1 MEIRIAVCDDEK
13 PIRDELIRW
22 IREYVSYAI
31 IRDFSCGEDLL
42 TSPDAYDI
50 IFLDI
55 EMKGVANGGN
65 RGERLSGM
73 DTAKLL
79 RDRSEGTTDTIPIL
93 IFVTGYSDY
102 MSEAFDV
109 EAFHYL
115 VKPVEQSRFIE
126 ILERAIKKLDSPSQI
141 QNDTLII
148 KSKGL
153 SICVQAD
160 DILFIESDRKKIQ
173 VHTKSDVIES
183 YSKIADMQSCLD
195 DRFYRCH
202 RCYLI
207 NLKNVTSYRSEEVFF
222 ENSSVPIA
230 QKKYQEFL
238 TAYTRFLRSSSSQ
251 PRHPCPGKTYLL
263 SSMTTS
269 SLRKGGR

>member
-1 MEIRIAVCDDEK
+1 MGIRIAVCDDEK

-22 IREYVSYAI
+22 IREHVSDTMI
-31 IRDFSCGEDLL
+31 HDFSRGEDLL
-42 TSPDAYDI
+42 ASSDSFDI

-55 EMKGVANGGN
+55 EMKDEANGGD
-65 RGERLSGM
+65 RGNGLSGM
-73 DTAKLL
+73 DTAKRL
-79 RDRSEGTTDTIPIL
+79 RERSEGAINEIPIL

-109 EAFHYL
+109 EAFHFF

-126 ILERAIKKLDSPSQI
+126 ILDRAIKRLSSASQI
-141 QNDTLII
+141 QNDTLIV

-183 YSKIADMQSCLD
+183 YLKNADMESCLD

-222 ENSSVPIA
+222 ENSRVPIA